1 MPLLYSTTCAYAI
14 RALCRLTVIAGD
26 RYVQVG
32 DICEG
37 TDLPAPFIAKVLR
50 ELVEARLLVSAKGRG
65 GGYALAKKPDKI
77 RLMDVVEAVDG
88 KDHCNRCVVGL
99 AACNDKQP
107 CPQHDAFKPV
117 REEIVTYLKDTT
129 LAQMAEALERK
140 LELIGRGIQDP
151 EGGRPVVKRQ

>member
-14 RALCRLTVIAGD
+14 RALCRLAVIAGD

-50 ELVEARLLVSAKGRG
+50 ELVEAKLLISAKGRG
-65 GGYALAKKPDKI
+65 GGYALAKSAEKI
-77 RLMDVVEAVDG
+77 RLIDVVEAIDG
-88 KDHCNRCVVGL
+88 KEHVSRCVVGL

-107 CPQHDAFKPV
+107 CPQHEDFKPV
-117 REEIVTYLKDTT
+117 RAQIGDYLRETT
-129 LAQMAEALERK
+129 LQTMAGALEAK
-140 LELIGRGIQDP
+140 LDLLGKSVHEP
-151 EGGRPVVKRQ
+151 ERGRPMAKRA

>member
-32 DICEG
+32 DICDG

-50 ELVEARLLVSAKGRG
+50 ELVEAKLLISAKGRG
-65 GGYALAKKPDKI
+65 GGYALAKSAERI
-77 RLMDVVEAVDG
+77 RLIDVVEAIDG
-88 KDHCNRCVVGL
+88 KEHVNKCVVGL

-107 CPQHDAFKPV
+107 CPQHEDFKPV
-117 REEIVTYLKDTT
+117 RAQIGEYLRETT
-129 LAQMAEALERK
+129 LRVMADALETK
-140 LELIGRGIQDP
+140 LELMGKTITEP
-151 EGGRPVVKRQ
+151 ERGRPMVKRA

>member
-50 ELVEARLLVSAKGRG
+50 ELVEAKLLLSAKGRG
-65 GGYALAKKPDKI
+65 GGYALARKPGKV
-77 RLMDVVEAVDG
+77 RLIDVVEAIDG
-88 KDHCNRCVVGL
+88 KEHCNRCVVGL

-107 CPQHDAFKPV
+107 CPQHEAFKPV
-117 REEIVTYLKDTT
+117 RAEIVDYLKSTT
-129 LAQMAEALERK
+129 LEQMAEALERK
-140 LELIGRGIQDP
+140 LEMIGKPVKEP
-151 EGGRPVVKRQ
+151 ERGRPTPS